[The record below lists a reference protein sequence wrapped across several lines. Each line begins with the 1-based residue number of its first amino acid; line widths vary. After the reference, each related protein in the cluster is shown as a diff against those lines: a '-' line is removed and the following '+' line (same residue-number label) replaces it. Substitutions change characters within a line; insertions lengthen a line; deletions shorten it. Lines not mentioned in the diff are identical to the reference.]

1 MSKLLTKIINNR
13 NNPDYQIRGSCFLVK
28 DYQRGYRWE
37 PSEIIRL
44 LDDLH
49 EFQPVNSSTY
59 CLQPIVVK
67 PCESDDGNGRLLI
80 DVINELKENNECV
93 SCDSTSFWELVDG
106 QQRLTTL
113 LLILDYC
120 NKIMASYDPL
130 PYSIRYCQLRP
141 IDNYYIKD
149 AMETIRKW
157 FGGFD
162 YEENETISD
171 IRKKILQ
178 QVKIIW
184 YEPDEHESSEQI
196 FKKINVGK
204 IPLTSAELF
213 KAFIINEKN
222 YIDQKQK
229 TFKEISYEWD
239 QLEKNL
245 SEDSFWN
252 FISNQSRNGGTGIDY
267 ILNIYCQLL
276 IGKIN
281 NKEFLENDTL
291 YSFLVIN
298 EYVEENKDKD
308 DIFLNVW
315 NDIKLIYSKLH
326 YWYQDQELYHYVG
339 FIIAVAE
346 KDPVKEIINLIKKTD
361 GKTKSDGK
369 TIIRNEV
376 IKIIDGIDLDS
387 LTYSSSNRGKILKVL
402 LLFNLLT
409 MIQSRTRTRFSF
421 TEFKNK
427 ENKWDIEH
435 IHSQANDEELKT
447 IKTPQA
453 RKEMLEEFKNQFIEL
468 EVPQASIDE
477 INGYIQQCDG
487 VLLEDDWV
495 NMIHNVV
502 NKFGTCDEHGL
513 GNLTLLTAAVNRSYH
528 NALFPIK
535 RKTIIEKDKGEAFI
549 PVCTKNV
556 FLKMYTPNPQPLMW
570 NREDAAYYLDEIKKV
585 FNIFKSGQGD

>member
-1 MSKLLTKIINNR
+1 MSVLLTKIIYNKKETQ
-13 NNPDYQIRGSCFLVK
+13 YQIRESCFLVK

-44 LDDLH
+44 LDDLYQ
-49 EFQPVNSSTY
+49 FQSVNSSTY

-67 PCESDDGNGRLLI
+67 PCESDDGNGRLLTE
-80 DVINELKENNECV
+80 VINEIKGNNKCV
-93 SCDSTSFWELVDG
+93 SCTSTSFWELVDG

-120 NKIMASYDPL
+120 NKNLKEYEPL

-149 AMETIRKW
+149 AMETIEKW
-157 FGGFD
+157 FKDFD

-178 QVKIIW
+178 LVKIIW
-184 YEPDEHESSEQI
+184 YEPDENESSEQI

-222 YIDQKQK
+222 YIDQRQK
-229 TFKEISYEWD
+229 SFKEISYEWD

-245 SEDSFWN
+245 SDDSFWY
-252 FISNQSRNGGTGIDY
+252 FISNQHRNGGTGIDY
-267 ILNIYCQLL
+267 LLNIYCQQL
-276 IGKIN
+276 IDKIN
-281 NKEFLENDTL
+281 NKEISENDAL
-291 YSFLVIN
+291 YSFLIIN
-298 EYVEENKDKD
+298 EYVEENKAND

-315 NDIKLIYSKLH
+315 NDIKLIYSKLY
-326 YWYQDQELYHYVG
+326 YWYQNQELYHYVG
-339 FIIAVAE
+339 YLIAIAE
-346 KDPVKEIINLIKKTD
+346 KDTVKQIINLIKKTD
-361 GKTKSDGK
+361 KKTKSESK
-369 TIIRNEV
+369 AVIRNEV
-376 IKIIDGIDLDS
+376 IESIKNIDLES
-387 LTYSSSNRGKILKVL
+387 ITYSSSNRGKILKVL

-409 MIQSRTRTRFSF
+409 MIQSKTHTRFSF
-421 TEFKNK
+421 SEFKDKDN
-427 ENKWDIEH
+427 EWDIEH
-435 IHSQANDEELKT
+435 IHSQANDEELKK
-447 IKTPQA
+447 IVTPA
-453 RKEMLEEFKNQFIEL
+453 KRKEMLEEFKNQFIEL
-468 EVPQASIDE
+468 EASQTVINEID
-477 INGYIQQCDG
+477 GYIQRCDG
-487 VLLEDDWV
+487 VLLEEDWV
-495 NMIHNVV
+495 NIIHTIV

-535 RKTIIEKDKGEAFI
+535 RKVIIEKDKGEAFI

-556 FLKMYTPNPQPLMW
+556 FLKMYTPNPQPLVW
-570 NREDAAYYLDEIKKV
+570 NRDDATYYLNEIKNV
-585 FNIFKSGQGD
+585 FNKFMNE